1 MRAAS
6 YAAGTLIAVS
16 SYLIIAATV
25 AITPLWI
32 AAGAVGIALIASVAF
47 VARSGAT
54 NLTA

>member
-25 AITPLWI
+25 ALTPLWI
-32 AAGAVGIALIASVAF
+32 AAGAVAIALIASVAF

-54 NLTA
+54 NFTA